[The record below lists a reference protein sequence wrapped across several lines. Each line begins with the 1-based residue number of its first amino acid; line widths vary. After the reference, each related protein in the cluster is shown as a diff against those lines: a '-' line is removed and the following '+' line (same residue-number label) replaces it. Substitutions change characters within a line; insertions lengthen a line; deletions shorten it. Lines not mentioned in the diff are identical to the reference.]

1 MNYVLRSTLVTV
13 GLVVGPIMFRGG
25 AIAAAQTPS
34 AKFVDSAR
42 VEIERGV
49 RDMDVKRL
57 EDVQLLLDR
66 ALVAFPDDPYLLH
79 YRGYLAYRQV
89 TGMMMTGDKTRVGPI
104 IARGL
109 ADLSK
114 SAEKLRWPE
123 TLALE
128 ARLNSMRI
136 PLEPGSGMTLGP
148 LTGRL
153 SADASR
159 LGPNNPR
166 VALLQAYIAEQTP
179 ETMGGGVE
187 RARALVAKALSMFDG
202 DRPEPL
208 APAWGKEEAGI
219 LQQRLTKPGGG

>member
-1 MNYVLRSTLVTV
+1 MSDFKRSTAGAALAA
-13 GLVVGPIMFRGG
+13 GLIVSLGARAVV
-25 AIAAAQTPS
+25 AQTPS

-49 RDMDVKRL
+49 RDMDMKRL
-57 EDVQLLLDR
+57 DQTQVLLDR

-89 TGMMMTGDKTRVGPI
+89 TGMLMMGDKADVEPI
-104 IARGL
+104 ITRGL

-114 SAEKLRWPE
+114 SAEKLSWPE

-128 ARLNSMRI
+128 ACLNAIRI

-153 SADASR
+153 QAEAAK

-166 VALLQAYIAEQTP
+166 VALLQAYIAQQSP
-179 ETMGGGVE
+179 ETMGGGVA
-187 RARALVAKALSMFDG
+187 RAQALVAKAISLFDT
-202 DRPEPL
+202 DHPQPL
-208 APAWGKEEAGI
+208 APAWGKEEAAM
-219 LQQRLTKPGGG
+219 LQQRLMKSGGG